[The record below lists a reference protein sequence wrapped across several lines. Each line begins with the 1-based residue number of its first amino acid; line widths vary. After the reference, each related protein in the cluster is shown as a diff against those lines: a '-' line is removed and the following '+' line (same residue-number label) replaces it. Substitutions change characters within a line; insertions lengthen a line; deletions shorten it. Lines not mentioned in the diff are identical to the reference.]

1 MASKCTSRGSC
12 TQVGPA
18 LDLNFLKYMYLLTFG
33 LHVYWNYYGGES
45 PAAIATLLFNLFQVQ
60 SQIFLFSI
68 YWELKGVRTLW
79 ARVANLA
86 FLKPDSENLAFF
98 NVFALLFQRP
108 KKSGRNRAF
117 AQFFEMF
124 GFISNDKKTPDES
137 VFSDFFLDIFRT
149 IMHELAR

>member
-12 TQVGPA
+12 SQVGPA
-18 LDLNFLKYMYLLTFG
+18 LDLNFLKYMHLLTFG

-86 FLKPDSENLAFF
+86 FLKPDSENLAFLTCLPF
-98 NVFALLFQRP
+98 YFKDQKN
-108 KKSGRNRAF
+108 
-117 AQFFEMF
+117 
-124 GFISNDKKTPDES
+124 PDEIGLLPS
-137 VFSDFFLDIFRT
+137 FLRCSALFRMTKKPQTNLFFLTFFLIFL
-149 IMHELAR
+149 EQ